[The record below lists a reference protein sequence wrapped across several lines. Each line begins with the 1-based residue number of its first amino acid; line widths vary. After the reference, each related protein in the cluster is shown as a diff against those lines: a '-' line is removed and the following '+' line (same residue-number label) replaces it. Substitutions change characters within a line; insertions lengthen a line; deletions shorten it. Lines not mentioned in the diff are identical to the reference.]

1 MVTRFLPPPK
11 RAEVEVIYA
20 AVRYPDEI
28 ADTFALP
35 EAAKVALLDNWRGAY
50 EKALPQPGLREAL
63 AAEVPPFLAAF
74 TEVVRR
80 RSIPPRHYLDF
91 LDAMRHDV
99 RPGVFPTLAALID
112 GYVHGSATVVGYFLA
127 HVYGPSSPHC
137 FADTL
142 ATARDLGIALQLTNF
157 ARDVADDHRRGRLY
171 IPLDVLRAEGLDAE
185 SYCRPENA
193 PPLRRC
199 VAWMAAEAERRYA
212 AAEAGLDYFSPDSR
226 DAIRA
231 CIDVY
236 RQLNR
241 KVSAG
246 AGGWHTRQSVPSL
259 DKFRVL
265 PPSKYW
271 RLPLA
276 YFGR

>member
-99 RPGVFPTLAALID
+99 RD
-112 GYVHGSATVVGYFLA
+112 RKSVV
-127 HVYGPSSPHC
+127 
-137 FADTL
+137 
-142 ATARDLGIALQLTNF
+142 
-157 ARDVADDHRRGRLY
+157 
-171 IPLDVLRAEGLDAE
+171 
-185 SYCRPENA
+185 
-193 PPLRRC
+193 
-199 VAWMAAEAERRYA
+199 
-212 AAEAGLDYFSPDSR
+212 
-226 DAIRA
+226 
-231 CIDVY
+231 
-236 RQLNR
+236 
-241 KVSAG
+241 
-246 AGGWHTRQSVPSL
+246 
-259 DKFRVL
+259 
-265 PPSKYW
+265 
-271 RLPLA
+271 
-276 YFGR
+276 